1 MYTTRLA
8 AALSGATVRQLAYW
22 RRDTGTGPLLT
33 PEYGTSPRA
42 LYSYR
47 DVVALRICVRLRKE
61 TSLQRVRRSV
71 AHLQQVAPNLHLAS
85 HQLKSAGPTIVWLTE
100 DGDYIDTVERP
111 GHMGIRVV
119 MEEVL
124 RAFTTADGRKVPDLR
139 TPARGLSI
147 DDEVRGG
154 YPVVAGTR
162 IPYDTIASLAEDGLG
177 AAEIIDLY
185 PSVTRD
191 GIRGAVEL
199 AELVGLPEPQS
210 A

>member
-8 AALSGATVRQLAYW
+8 AALSGASVRQLAYW

-71 AHLQQVAPNLHLAS
+71 AHLQQVAPDTHLAS
-85 HQLKSAGPTIVWLTE
+85 HQLKSAGQTIVWLTE

-111 GHMGIRVV
+111 GNLGIRVV
-119 MEEVL
+119 MEEVV
-124 RAFTTADGRKVPDLR
+124 RAFITADGRQVPDLL
-139 TPARGLSI
+139 TPAPGLSI
-147 DDEVRGG
+147 DDGVRGG
-154 YPVVAGTR
+154 YPVLEGTR
-162 IPYDTIASLAEDGLG
+162 IPYDTIAALAEDGLG
-177 AAEIIDLY
+177 EAEIIDLY
-185 PSVTRD
+185 PSVSRV

-199 AELVGLPEPQS
+199 AELVALPERHS